1 MTYFRAVSR
10 CLVIVFVFFGL
21 ANARAQSFEWWR
33 DNVNWDG
40 TTHWWKYLT
49 TSPRYFGPNAFTV
62 PQLNNGSADSTLSL
76 GASAAFHF
84 MKGDQTQNLTLY
96 GNYTT
101 KNNSI
106 SIDAQF
112 VPHERFRLSHEL
124 KTERKVYYQD
134 YYRTSTTGDVIVNT
148 VFQIFPKWRDKV
160 QLAMRVGV
168 RMPSGGALG
177 AARYADV
184 PGYWIDA
191 GAGIPFKNSNWK
203 WTHMMGFL
211 VWQTNSDNL
220 RQNDA
225 FLFGTGAEWNK
236 NDFRLQIHAA
246 GYLGYKNDGDKPVV
260 LRCNIERKRKKT
272 LYFLRLQQGIH
283 DFKYFSGEA
292 GAKLLFAN

>member
-1 MTYFRAVSR
+1 MKFSR
-10 CLVIVFVFFGL
+10 SLIFLLVVIL
-21 ANARAQSFEWWR
+21 APAFARGQSLEWWKN
-33 DNVNWDG
+33 NVNWDG

-49 TSPRYFGPNAFTV
+49 TSPAYFGPNAFSV
-62 PQLNNGSADSTLSL
+62 PTMNNGSSDTTIYL

-84 MKGDQTQNLTLY
+84 MKGDHTQNLVLY

-101 KNNSI
+101 KNNTI

-112 VPHERFRLSHEL
+112 IPHERFQMSHEL

-134 YYRTSTTGDVIVNT
+134 YYRKSTTGDVVVNT
-148 VFQIFPKWRDKV
+148 VFQVFQKWRDKV

-168 RMPSGGALG
+168 RMPSGGGLG

-191 GAGIPFKNSNWK
+191 GAGVPFKNSNWK
-203 WTHMMGFL
+203 WTSMLGFL

-225 FLFGTGAEWNK
+225 FLFGTGAEMNK

-246 GYLGYKNDGDKPVV
+246 GYVGYKNDGDKPIVV
-260 LRCNIERKRKKT
+260 RCNIEKRKKQGA
-272 LYFLRLQQGIH
+272 YFLRLQQGIH
-283 DFKYFSGEA
+283 DFEYFSAEA
-292 GAKLLFAN
+292 GAKWLFD